1 MATVIPAPLCA
12 CTKDDLLRDYP
23 GSRVGDPCPLCTV
36 AIGFHG
42 VPTALSPSTVTLTV
56 DNTPRREPQPRDAQQ
71 DSENE
76 DDEDDNDA
84 GAAAAGS
91 EASGVGAG
99 AGIPRTAA
107 ASPSQGSRSS
117 TELVFGN
124 GCRYSGQVRDGKANG
139 FGTMRWP
146 DGDFYRGEMRDNLKH
161 GYGESTS
168 LGVRYEGEWCDGKR
182 HGRGCETNASGDIIR
197 QGVWNDGQFLQASS
211 ELRAATHALPPA
223 LAPTAEPGV
232 QQAFAIH
239 QSTASP
245 CPDSPMGHAYRRKW
259 TCCSCLW
266 CLFGCLLCALAQRKR
281 VCKHCGH
288 RSD

>member
-1 MATVIPAPLCA
+1 M
-12 CTKDDLLRDYP
+12 RDYP

-42 VPTALSPSTVTLTV
+42 APAALSPSTVTVTL
-56 DNTPRREPQPRDAQQ
+56 DNTPRRAPQPRDTRQ
-71 DSENE
+71 DS
-76 DDEDDNDA
+76 DDEDDGDDNDNPA
-84 GAAAAGS
+84 DGG
-91 EASGVGAG
+91 EARGMG
-99 AGIPRTAA
+99 AGISRAV
-107 ASPSQGSRSS
+107 SPSQGSRIS

-124 GCRYSGQVRDGKANG
+124 GCCYSGQVRDGKANG

-146 DGDFYRGEMRDNLKH
+146 DGDVYRGEMRDNLKH

-168 LGVRYEGEWCDGKR
+168 LGVRYEGEWCDNKR
-182 HGRGCETNASGDIIR
+182 HGRGCETNAKGDIIR
-197 QGVWNDGQFLQASS
+197 KGVWNDGQFMQASS
-211 ELRAATHALPPA
+211 HAAAAPAKAHAPPPSA
-223 LAPTAEPGV
+223 LTAVPV

-245 CPDSPMGHAYRRKW
+245 CPNSPMGHSYRRKW